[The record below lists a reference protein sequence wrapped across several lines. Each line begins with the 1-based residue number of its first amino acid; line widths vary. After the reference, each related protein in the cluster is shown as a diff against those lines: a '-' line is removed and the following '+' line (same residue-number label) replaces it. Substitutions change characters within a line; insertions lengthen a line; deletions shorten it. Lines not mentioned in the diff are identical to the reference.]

1 MCRVMPL
8 NLYQEEQPT
17 VTQCLLKRTR
27 EESKEEITHIV
38 PDYEVCELPPRKR
51 VRFCTKEQQQSP
63 PPTPVSEGEE
73 RPKTW
78 YGRSEL
84 RTFMQDCAT
93 TVQECNDSNYLSLLA
108 CTYINC
114 CNNESESSSSSL
126 KSLSE
131 LSSQKLAVSALND
144 NNDGCARGLE
154 RLTSPQFVGSPTR
167 KRRKEA
173 IHLVLRSY
181 KILNS
186 TNGCSDNTKSEMLR
200 KVSERHSEPAKK
212 FAKAMAFVDTMSA
225 WVEYGGDIP
234 QNI

>member
-8 NLYQEEQPT
+8 NLYQEEQPNPT
-17 VTQCLLKRTR
+17 ECLLKRPR
-27 EESKEEITHIV
+27 EQSKEEITHIV

-51 VRFCTKEQQQSP
+51 VRFCTEVQQQSP
-63 PPTPVSEGEE
+63 PSPASGEEE

-93 TVQECNDSNYLSLLA
+93 TVRECNDSNYLSLLA

-114 CNNESESSSSSL
+114 YNNESQSSSSL

-131 LSSQKLAVSALND
+131 LSSQKLAVSSLND
-144 NNDGCARGLE
+144 SDDCCARGLE

-173 IHLVLRSY
+173 INLVLRSY